1 VDRLLARADLRLVPA
16 DFMFGFA
23 DTGAADR
30 AALPALPVQIGHWIS
45 TGPAT
50 VIVESLQQRHEVRLE
65 MEVFD
70 GPPDEENDVW
80 EVDHTTDL
88 EVATGRITVITWNS
102 GQLRDVL
109 TLPQPGVYRVRVS
122 GRNRAAVAQEHEA
135 LYATHDIDDPDFAAA
150 FQRLAG
156 KETYRV
162 AFWPAAGRV
171 TPDSG
176 AAG

>member
-1 VDRLLARADLRLVPA
+1 VARLLARTDIRLVPA
-16 DFMFGFA
+16 EFMFGFA
-23 DTGAADR
+23 DTRAADR
-30 AALPALPVQIGHWIS
+30 AALPALPVQTGHWIS

-80 EVDHTTDL
+80 EVDHTTGL
-88 EVATGRITVITWNS
+88 EVATGRITVLTWSS
-102 GQLRDVL
+102 GQLRDLL
-109 TLPQPGVYRVRVS
+109 TLPKPGAYRVRIS
-122 GRNRAAVAQEHEA
+122 GRNRAAVAQQHQA
-135 LYATHDIDDPDFAAA
+135 LYETLDIDDPAFPAA
-150 FQRLAG
+150 FERLAG
-156 KETYRV
+156 QETYRV
-162 AFWPAAGRV
+162 AFWRV